1 MDPAI
6 LYSYQRKQT
15 MARLNTQTRYTSQV
29 AQDRRA
35 AAAQRAEERRLTG
48 SADVDQVNR
57 LYTQT
62 LW

>member
-1 MDPAI
+1 MTKAT
-6 LYSYQRKQT
+6 QRPS
-15 MARLNTQTRYTSQV
+15 TQTRYTRQV

-35 AAAQRAEERRLTG
+35 AALQRAEERRLTG

-62 LW
+62 N

>member
-1 MDPAI
+1 MTKAT
-6 LYSYQRKQT
+6 QRPS
-15 MARLNTQTRYTSQV
+15 TQTRYTRQV

-57 LYTQT
+57 LYSVA
-62 LW
+62 L